1 MTLLLAPDAFRL
13 PSPAE
18 PGQAAELWRG
28 QCVALFARGEE
39 AVWRTL
45 RHAAAAGHT
54 VKFEHLAG
62 QRMNTLRELADAT
75 GGTAKQ
81 DRRLKAALD
90 DWQKLEERRRF
101 LAHGA
106 ASVWTGARAQW
117 LLALDLTFAR
127 QGRPEDERW
136 ALRPEEMEAY
146 RAALEAA
153 FKALSRELGQLRKQL
168 GVVGGCKGA
177 LPEVTGNTEERRT
190 T

>member
-1 MTLLLAPDAFRL
+1 MTLLLAPEAFRL

-28 QCVALFARGEE
+28 QCIALFARGER

-45 RHAAAAGHT
+45 GHAAAAGHT

-101 LAHGA
+101 LAHGV
-106 ASVWTGARAQW
+106 ASVWTGARGEW
-117 LLALDLTFAR
+117 LLTLDLTIAR
-127 QGRPEDERW
+127 QGRPKDERW
-136 ALRPEEMEAY
+136 ALRPKEMEAH
-146 RAALEAA
+146 RVALQAA
-153 FKALSRELGQLRKQL
+153 FKALTGQLGQLRVRL
-168 GVVGGCKGA
+168 SVDAG
-177 LPEVTGNTEERRT
+177 
-190 T
+190 